1 MKRRFACTVLSVSVV
16 AATVLAAAGTSSAV
30 PKDGKVVIQAGAAH
44 PTNRNAPY
52 EYTRYYPEVLDVHR
66 GQTVTWK
73 IFGFHSI
80 TFSKSA
86 PPGFYRTDEVPG
98 TYAVPERWAFGS
110 GCGLSEGTACK
121 LTPGTRFLSSGT
133 PIVAAG
139 PFSATIDAPPGT
151 YRYFCTVHPGMAGKI
166 NVVRSGEPVKTQRQ
180 VDAEIASQV
189 RADSANADAL
199 FRADQRPVSTLT
211 ADGQREWRGLLGDST
226 RDNHVSILAFMPT
239 NLEIA
244 AGDKVRYTYRDHTVN
259 EIHTVTF
266 PTEATG
272 GFEPVPHG
280 LGAFGIYFSCDPDSP
295 TGGMKG
301 VPGLWG
307 VVGPACPATLELGH
321 APWML
326 QGHPAPGD
334 QVLTP
339 LTYHDSGMLVPKR
352 SSKGYRF
359 LPDAA
364 AAFPS
369 TFDAEFPA
377 AGTFS
382 FECNIHV
389 DLMTASVTVT

>member
-1 MKRRFACTVLSVSVV
+1 VLCALALVVGASV
-16 AATVLAAAGTSSAV
+16 AAPGTSDAV
-30 PKDGKVVIQAGAAH
+30 AKSGKLVIQAGAAH
-44 PTNRNAPY
+44 PTNEDAPY
-52 EYTRYYPEVLDVHR
+52 EYTRYYPEVLNVHR
-66 GQTVTWK
+66 GQTVSWK
-73 IFGFHSI
+73 ILGFHSV

-86 PPGFYRTDEVPG
+86 PPSFYRTDEVPG

-110 GCGLSEGTACK
+110 GCGQPAMKACN
-121 LTPGTRFLSSGT
+121 LTPKTTFLSSGA
-133 PIVAAG
+133 PIFAGG
-139 PFSATIDAPPGT
+139 PFSTTIDAPPGT
-151 YRYFCTVHPGMAGKI
+151 YAYFCTVHPGMTGKI
-166 NVVRSGEPVKTQRQ
+166 NVVPSSKPVATQRQ
-180 VDAEIASQV
+180 IDAQIDSQV

-199 FRADQRPVSTLT
+199 FRADQKPVSTLN

-266 PTEATG
+266 PTEVTG

-280 LGAFGIYFSCDPDSP
+280 LGAFGIHFSCDPDSP

-307 VVGPACPATLELGH
+307 VAGPACPATLELAHG
-321 APWML
+321 PWML
-326 QGHPAPGD
+326 QGHPAPGN

-352 SSKGYRF
+352 SSKGFRF

-364 AAFPS
+364 ASFPS
-369 TFDAEFPA
+369 AFEAEFPA
-377 AGTFS
+377 AGVFS

-389 DLMTASVTVT
+389 DFMTGSVNVS